1 MCRRWSESLA
11 SRQSTW
17 NRMDVL
23 RTICDTVTPQPG
35 HDGTSWAAALDASVN
50 TVLESCI
57 DLDPVG
63 DGTARRRSDGRSVW
77 IEPITNQATSEHILT
92 QEEHILTWALDA
104 QSDNP
109 TPSATIT
116 DVALDDGQYAS
127 ASAVAGD
134 DRLVLVVGPA
144 GAGKTRM
151 LQAAVSDL
159 HGQQRPVM
167 GLTPT
172 AKAARVLQTETGM
185 VADTVA
191 KLLYELDRP
200 DSDDSWWDAGPGM
213 TVIVDEAGML
223 NTSDLSRLVTHA
235 EQRQW
240 RLALVGDPH
249 QLQAV
254 GRGGMFL
261 ELCDTGRRVELEHLH
276 RFTNRWE
283 AAASLELR
291 RGNPSALDTYAA
303 HGRIRAGTFAE
314 HLDTIGDLW
323 QQCRSEGESLSII
336 TTRTEHVNAINDHI
350 QQRRLDTGE
359 LDQATLAQ
367 VDDAWVMV
375 GDVVATRRNE
385 RRLRTS
391 VGEPVRNR
399 ERWTV
404 TATDTVEE
412 GDVTVTRLDG
422 HGTITL
428 PRDYVRQHMQLAYAT
443 TEPGA
448 QGDTSERS
456 LTLATNATTRRG
468 LYMAMTR
475 GQRENLALVVTNT
488 HDLAEARAVLEAVL
502 FSDRADIPATVQRR
516 NLAATVPASVP
527 QRRVRIPDWFDQIR
541 DEAEEG
547 WRIAQQRLDERNTE
561 RVAARERVALARQE
575 LPTAQE
581 AHAPFAEQ
589 VATAERIVNQAQS
602 ELRKAQDELRRAGR
616 VHRRS
621 ARRDVDAAG
630 DVLAV
635 ATDRLNRAEELA
647 APTRRRV
654 NELHNVIDDHRRMDS
669 TRRMFDQFNDLEG
682 VARDAGRLCH
692 ALDQWK
698 HWANGHNLD
707 NAALVEIA
715 ATFAD
720 HDDRPGISQLA
731 APLTQWA
738 QRQGLELQPPTR
750 STPTRS
756 SIGNRNRLLR
766 GRQLGLRKP
775 VIMRWADRARRSHT
789 SPAVRRGERS
799 CLPTFPGGSAKRAR
813 AVSGRVSAPLRS
825 VPIRFPSIG
834 RTVSSSADI
843 RASSAGSLAPTTS
856 ACVVFELVD
865 LVLGHLC
872 TLLHLVSL
880 GACLVVDDIGSL
892 VDALLHLVLVPRDR
906 LLDLVD
912 ESHDVLPRC
921 RRSTVPAL
929 VTGPD
934 TSLSLA
940 VNTGAPVSSGSH
952 VDACSSESI
961 GNTGA
966 KRVLAGGGVAA
977 EAGPVRGGVAE
988 QGFG

>member
-1 MCRRWSESLA
+1 
-11 SRQSTW
+11 
-17 NRMDVL
+17 MDVL

-35 HDGTSWAAALDASVN
+35 YDGTSWAAALDASVH

-63 DGTARRRSDGRSVW
+63 DATARRNSDGRSVW

-109 TPSATIT
+109 EPSATIT
-116 DVALDDGQYAS
+116 DVALDEGQYAS

-159 HGQQRPVM
+159 HAQQRPVM
-167 GLTPT
+167 GLAPT
-172 AKAARVLQTETGM
+172 AKAARVLQSETGM

-261 ELCDTGRRVELEHLH
+261 ELCDTGRTVELQHLH
-276 RFTNRWE
+276 RFSNRWE

-314 HLDTIGDLW
+314 HLDTIGELW

-359 LDQATLAQ
+359 LDQSTLAQ
-367 VDDAWVMV
+367 VDDSWVMV

-385 RRLRTS
+385 RRLRTT

-448 QGDTSERS
+448 QGDTSQRS

-468 LYMAMTR
+468 LYMAMTAV
-475 GQRENLALVVTNT
+475 N
-488 HDLAEARAVLEAVL
+488 AR
-502 FSDRADIPATVQRR
+502 
-516 NLAATVPASVP
+516 
-527 QRRVRIPDWFDQIR
+527 
-541 DEAEEG
+541 
-547 WRIAQQRLDERNTE
+547 
-561 RVAARERVALARQE
+561 
-575 LPTAQE
+575 
-581 AHAPFAEQ
+581 
-589 VATAERIVNQAQS
+589 
-602 ELRKAQDELRRAGR
+602 
-616 VHRRS
+616 
-621 ARRDVDAAG
+621 
-630 DVLAV
+630 
-635 ATDRLNRAEELA
+635 
-647 APTRRRV
+647 
-654 NELHNVIDDHRRMDS
+654 
-669 TRRMFDQFNDLEG
+669 
-682 VARDAGRLCH
+682 
-692 ALDQWK
+692 
-698 HWANGHNLD
+698 
-707 NAALVEIA
+707 
-715 ATFAD
+715 
-720 HDDRPGISQLA
+720 
-731 APLTQWA
+731 
-738 QRQGLELQPPTR
+738 
-750 STPTRS
+750 
-756 SIGNRNRLLR
+756 
-766 GRQLGLRKP
+766 
-775 VIMRWADRARRSHT
+775 T
-789 SPAVRRGERS
+789 SPWWS
-799 CLPTFPGGSAKRAR
+799 PT
-813 AVSGRVSAPLRS
+813 
-825 VPIRFPSIG
+825 
-834 RTVSSSADI
+834 
-843 RASSAGSLAPTTS
+843 PTTS
-856 ACVVFELVD
+856 PKHEPCSKQSCSPTAP
-865 LVLGHLC
+865 
-872 TLLHLVSL
+872 TS
-880 GACLVVDDIGSL
+880 
-892 VDALLHLVLVPRDR
+892 P
-906 LLDLVD
+906 
-912 ESHDVLPRC
+912 PRC
-921 RRSTVPAL
+921 SAATWQRPSPPACRSGGSGYLTGSTRFAPRRKKVGASHSNGSANATPSAPPSENELRWPVRSCRRRRRHTRRSPSRSPLPNA
-929 VTGPD
+929 
-934 TSLSLA
+934 S
-940 VNTGAPVSSGSH
+940 
-952 VDACSSESI
+952 
-961 GNTGA
+961 
-966 KRVLAGGGVAA
+966 
-977 EAGPVRGGVAE
+977 
-988 QGFG
+988 